1 MTARV
6 LVVDDLIPNV
16 RLLEAKLNA
25 EYYDVVTANDGPSA
39 LEIVEQ
45 DAPDIILLDVMMP
58 GMDGFEVCKRLKS
71 DPRLAHIPVVMVTA
85 LSDPVN
91 KVRGL
96 EVGADDF
103 LTKPVNDVA
112 LMARVRSLVRLKMM
126 MDEWRMREETA
137 GSFGVIEQTASN
149 DHDDIGGANVL
160 VVDDNDVNA
169 AKIVKAL
176 GRDGNAVI
184 AVKTATEMFERLR
197 AQPVEL
203 LIISLTLREED
214 GLRLLSHTRSHE
226 DFRQIPAVVISEED
240 DTQRLA
246 KALDLGATDYAHKP
260 LDAAE
265 LLARA
270 RAQIRRKRYQD
281 RLRGSYE
288 RSITM
293 ALTDPLTGLHNRRYL
308 EAHLDGLVKR
318 ANDNN
323 KALSVLLFDIDHFK
337 KINDTYGHR
346 IGDEVLI
353 ELSNRVRR
361 NVRGFDLTARYGGEE
376 FIVVMPDTTMD
387 VASAVAER
395 LRAKIASVEFA
406 PPSLDKGLS
415 VSVSIG
421 AAMAGMEETPGSL
434 IERADK
440 ALYAAKDA
448 GRNRVVK
455 APDPENPI
463 GVAEAGA

>member
-25 EYYDVVTANDGPSA
+25 EYYDVVTATDGPSA
-39 LEIVEQ
+39 LEVIER
-45 DAPDIILLDVMMP
+45 DAPDIVLLDVMMP
-58 GMDGFEVCKRLKS
+58 GMDGFEVCRRIKA
-71 DPRLAHIPVVMVTA
+71 DPRVAHVPIVMVTA
-85 LSDPVN
+85 LSDSVN

-96 EVGADDF
+96 EAGADDF

-137 GSFGVIEQTASN
+137 GSFGVIEAAGQGEQ
-149 DHDDIGGANVL
+149 DDVGGANIL
-160 VVDDNDVNA
+160 VVEDNDVNA
-169 AKIVKAL
+169 SKLVKAL
-176 GRDGNAVI
+176 EKDGNAVV
-184 AVKTATEMFERLR
+184 AVKSGADMFERLR

-203 LIISLTLREED
+203 LIVSLTLREED
-214 GLRLLSHTRSHE
+214 GLRLLSQARSHE
-226 DFRQIPAVVISEED
+226 DFRQIPILVVGEED

-246 KALDLGATDYAHKP
+246 KGLDLGATDYAHKP

-265 LLARA
+265 VLARA

-293 ALTDPLTGLHNRRYL
+293 ALTDALTGLHNRRYL

-318 ANDNN
+318 AEENQ

-346 IGDEVLI
+346 VGDEVLM
-353 ELSNRVRR
+353 ELANRVRR

-376 FIVVMPDTTMD
+376 FIVVMPDTTME
-387 VASAVAER
+387 VAFAVAER
-395 LRAKIASVEFA
+395 LRSKIAGVEFA
-406 PPSLDKGLS
+406 PPSMDKGLT
-415 VSVSIG
+415 VTVSIG
-421 AAMAGMEETPGSL
+421 AAMAGENEPPANL

-448 GRNRVVK
+448 GRNRVIRS
-455 APDPENPI
+455 PDPVSN
-463 GVAEAGA
+463 

>member
-39 LEIVEQ
+39 IDIVER
-45 DAPDIILLDVMMP
+45 DAPDIVLLDVMMP
-58 GMDGFEVCKRLKS
+58 GMDGFEVCRRIKS
-71 DPRLAHIPVVMVTA
+71 NPRCAHIPIVMVTA
-85 LSDPVN
+85 LSDSVN

-96 EVGADDF
+96 EAGADDF

-137 GSFGVIEQTASN
+137 GSFGVIDQQGGAE
-149 DHDDIGGANVL
+149 HDDVGGANIL
-160 VVDDNDVNA
+160 VVEDNEVNA

-176 GRDGNAVI
+176 EKDGNAVI
-184 AVKTATEMFERLR
+184 AVRSGADMFERLR

-214 GLRLLSHTRSHE
+214 GLRLLSQARSHE
-226 DFRQIPAVVISEED
+226 DFRQIPILAVAEED

-246 KALDLGATDYAHKP
+246 KGLDLGATDYAHKP

-265 LLARA
+265 LLARS

-293 ALTDPLTGLHNRRYL
+293 ALTDSLTGLHNRRYL

-318 ANDNN
+318 AEDSQ

-346 IGDEVLI
+346 VGDEVLV

-376 FIVVMPDTTMD
+376 FIVVMPDTTME
-387 VASAVAER
+387 VAYAVAER
-395 LRAKIASVEFA
+395 LRSKIAAVEFA
-406 PPSLDKGLS
+406 PPSMDKGIT
-415 VSVSIG
+415 VTVSIG
-421 AAMAGMEETPGSL
+421 AAMAVENETPGNL
-434 IERADK
+434 IERADR
-440 ALYAAKDA
+440 ALYAAKHA
-448 GRNRVVK
+448 GRNRVIR
-455 APDPENPI
+455 APDPTP
-463 GVAEAGA
+463 AG